1 MSPWMDF
8 LTDHLWFLFV
18 YSIPLS
24 VILSMTFVFLSLKSD
39 HFTDKTDR
47 DFQNEDDKDKI

>member
-18 YSIPLS
+18 YSILLV

-39 HFTDKTDR
+39 YFINKTDR
-47 DFQNEDDKDKI
+47 DFQNDDDEDKI